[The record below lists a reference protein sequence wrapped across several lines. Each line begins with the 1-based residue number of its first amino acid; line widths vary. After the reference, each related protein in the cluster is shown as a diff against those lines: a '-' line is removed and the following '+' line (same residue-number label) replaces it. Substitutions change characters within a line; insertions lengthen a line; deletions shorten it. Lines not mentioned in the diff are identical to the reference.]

1 MRIEI
6 QNGIKGKLLSAFYF
20 MIPSRL
26 PIILFLPS
34 FNIKLL
40 MENYVEVRMKTLGS
54 KRSFVRFLILF

>member
-26 PIILFLPS
+26 PIILFLRHS
-34 FNIKLL
+34 I
-40 MENYVEVRMKTLGS
+40 
-54 KRSFVRFLILF
+54 